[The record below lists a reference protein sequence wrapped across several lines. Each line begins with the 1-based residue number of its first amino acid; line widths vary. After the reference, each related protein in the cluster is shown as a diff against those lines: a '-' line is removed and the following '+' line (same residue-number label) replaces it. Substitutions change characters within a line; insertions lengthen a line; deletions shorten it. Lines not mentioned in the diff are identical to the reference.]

1 MATIRNNGVNQELF
15 EEIVRDFNKSYFS
28 QLMGF
33 KLIELG
39 NGSATI
45 ELQPKKELLNI
56 MGILH
61 GGVSAALCDT
71 AMGISVR
78 TFGKTSVTVELKIN
92 YLIPINPG
100 EKVKAYGKV
109 IKLGENICVAE
120 SEIINEEN
128 KVAAKSLGT
137 YFILKNS

>member
-1 MATIRNNGVNQELF
+1 MASIVNNGVRQELF
-15 EEIVRDFNKSYFS
+15 EEIIRDFNNSSFS

-39 NGSATI
+39 NGISAI
-45 ELQPKKELLNI
+45 EFRPSKVLLNI

-71 AMGISVR
+71 AMGISIK
-78 TFGKTSVTVELKIN
+78 TLGKTSVTVEMKIN
-92 YLIPINPG
+92 YLIPVNLG

-109 IKLGENICVAE
+109 IKVGENICVAE
-120 SEIINEEN
+120 SEIINANN
-128 KVAAKSLGT
+128 KIAAKAVGT
-137 YFILKNS
+137 YFILKSK